1 VGIALSSTLVGM
13 ALGGWM
19 AGAIFDA
26 TGSYRAAMWNGI
38 AWNLVNLSIAL
49 WLLRRAMRW
58 QRGAGWT
65 AATAAP

>member
-1 VGIALSSTLVGM
+1 MGIALSSTLVGM

-38 AWNLVNLSIAL
+38 AWNLVNLCIAL
-49 WLLRRAMRW
+49 WLLRRATRW
-58 QRGAGWT
+58 QRGAGLRRV
-65 AATAAP
+65 AA